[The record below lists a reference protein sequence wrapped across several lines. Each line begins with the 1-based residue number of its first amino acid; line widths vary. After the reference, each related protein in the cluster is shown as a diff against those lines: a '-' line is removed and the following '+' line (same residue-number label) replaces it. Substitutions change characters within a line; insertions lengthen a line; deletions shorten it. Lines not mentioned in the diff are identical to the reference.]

1 MTGKTAIIA
10 TLAMLTRRWTMAS
23 IATKVTLMTR
33 LISCMLQ
40 TSKSRSRRGAKPAT
54 LPTKT
59 TITETRGRTDSEG
72 DISKMVVAS
81 ATMLTII
88 MMITYKSSL
97 AFKIVGLIEARKRVR
112 VADLRVTDILT
123 PQSHTALAV
132 RITSVS

>member
-1 MTGKTAIIA
+1 
-10 TLAMLTRRWTMAS
+10 
-23 IATKVTLMTR
+23 
-33 LISCMLQ
+33 
-40 TSKSRSRRGAKPAT
+40 
-54 LPTKT
+54 
-59 TITETRGRTDSEG
+59 
-72 DISKMVVAS
+72 MVVAS